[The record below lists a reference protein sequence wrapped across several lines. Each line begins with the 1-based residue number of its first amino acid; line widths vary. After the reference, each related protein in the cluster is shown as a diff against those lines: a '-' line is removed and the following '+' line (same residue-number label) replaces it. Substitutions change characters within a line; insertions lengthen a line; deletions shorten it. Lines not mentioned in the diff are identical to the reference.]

1 MIKSL
6 LIANR
11 GEIAVRIIRTCREM
25 GIKTVGVFSQADAGA
40 LHVKMADEAVC
51 IGPPSSRDSYLN
63 MSNLISSAVLKGCD
77 AIHPGVGFLSENAAF
92 ARLVEHAGL
101 IFIGPTPEVIE
112 LLGDKVKAKETAKRY
127 HVPTIPG
134 VEGAVDQATALDAAE
149 SIGFPVIVKAAAG
162 GGGKGMRVVW
172 DKSSLLEAL
181 KIAAHEAETA
191 FSDGRVYLEKYLDN
205 PRHVEIQLLGDE
217 HGNVIHLGERD
228 CSVQQNHQKLVEES
242 PSPGVN
248 PEMRKHMGRDAVRLF
263 KQIGYRGA
271 GTIEFLVHDNHY
283 YFMEVNARVQV
294 EHTVTEMVTG
304 IDIIREQIRT
314 CIGEPLKYSQADV
327 KLDGYAIEC
336 RINAIAPGRVE
347 EFLPPGGYRV
357 RVDSLLVPGYMVP
370 PFYDALVA
378 KVLASGEDRADGIRR
393 MERVLSEFHLVGFP
407 VNLDVQRKIISH
419 PIFKKG
425 QFGTGVLTEL
435 LKEDKR

>member
-25 GIKTVGVFSQADAGA
+25 GIKTVGVYSQADAGA

-63 MSNLISSAVLKGCD
+63 MSNIISAAVLKVCD
-77 AIHPGVGFLSENAAF
+77 AIHPGVGFLAENAAF

-101 IFIGPTPEVIE
+101 IFIGPRPEVIE
-112 LLGDKVKAKETAKRY
+112 LLGDKVKAKETAKKY
-127 HVPTIPG
+127 HIPTIPG
-134 VEGAVDQATALDAAE
+134 TDGSVDESTALAAAE
-149 SIGFPVIVKAAAG
+149 AIGFPVIVKAAAG
-162 GGGKGMRVVW
+162 GGGKGMRIVW
-172 DKSSLLEAL
+172 NKDTLSETLR
-181 KIAAHEAETA
+181 IASHEAETA

-205 PRHVEIQLLGDE
+205 PRHVEFQLLGDE

-228 CSVQQNHQKLVEES
+228 CSIQQNHQKLVEES
-242 PSPGVN
+242 PSPGVSA
-248 PEMRKHMGRDAVRLF
+248 EMRKHMGRDAVRLF

-271 GTIEFLVHDNHY
+271 GTIEFLVQDNKY

-304 IDIIREQIRT
+304 IDIVREQIRT
-314 CIGEPLKYSQADV
+314 CTGETLRYAQSDV

-336 RINAIAPGRVE
+336 RINAVAPGRVE
-347 EFLPPGGYRV
+347 EFLPPGGFRV
-357 RVDSLLVPGYMVP
+357 RVDSLLVPGYVVP

-378 KVLASGEDRADGIRR
+378 KVLAGGDDRADGIRR
-393 MERVLSEFHLVGFP
+393 MERALSEFYLVGFP
-407 VNLDVQRKIISH
+407 VNIEMQRKIISH

-425 QFGTGVLTEL
+425 QFGTGALAEI
-435 LKEDKR
+435 LKESQK

>member
-25 GIKTVGVFSQADAGA
+25 GIETVAVYSEADAQA
-40 LHVKMADEAVC
+40 LHVKMADSAVC
-51 IGPPSSRDSYLN
+51 IGPPSSRESYLN
-63 MSNLISSAVLKGCD
+63 MSNIISSAVLKGCD
-77 AIHPGVGFLSENAAF
+77 AIHPGVGFLAENAAF

-101 IFIGPTPEVIE
+101 IFIGPSPEVIE
-112 LLGDKVKAKETAKRY
+112 LLGDKVKAKETAEKY
-127 HVPTIPG
+127 HVPIIPG
-134 VEGAVDQATALDAAE
+134 SQGPVEKEDALAAAE
-149 SIGFPVIVKAAAG
+149 AIGFPVIIKAAAG
-162 GGGKGMRVVW
+162 GGGKGMRIVRKKESLSDAVNI
-172 DKSSLLEAL
+172 SS
-181 KIAAHEAETA
+181 HEADRA
-191 FSDGRVYLEKYLDN
+191 FSDGRIYIERYLEN
-205 PRHVEIQLLGDE
+205 PRHVEFQLLGDE

-228 CSVQQNHQKLVEES
+228 CSIQQNHQKLVEES
-242 PSPGVN
+242 PSPGVS

-263 KQIGYRGA
+263 KNLGYRGA
-271 GTIEFLVHDNHY
+271 GTIEFLVQDNRY
-283 YFMEVNARVQV
+283 FFMEVNARVQV

-314 CIGEPLKYSQADV
+314 CIGESLSYSQADV

-336 RINAIAPGRVE
+336 RINAVAPGRVE
-347 EFLPPGGYRV
+347 EYLPPGGYRV
-357 RVDSLLVPGYMVP
+357 RVDSLLTRGYMVP
-370 PFYDALVA
+370 PYYDALVA

-407 VNLDVQRKIISH
+407 VNLDMQRKIISH

-425 QFGTGVLTEL
+425 QFGTGSLQEL
-435 LKEDKR
+435 LSEAEK